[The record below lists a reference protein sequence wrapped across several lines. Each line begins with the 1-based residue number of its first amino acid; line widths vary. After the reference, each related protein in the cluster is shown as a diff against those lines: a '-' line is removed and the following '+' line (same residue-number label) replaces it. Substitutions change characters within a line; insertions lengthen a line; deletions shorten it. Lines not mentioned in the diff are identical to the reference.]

1 MTKLIGLY
9 SPSAGSGKSTLAH
22 ALTGHGYVVER
33 FASPLKAMLAALLSH
48 MGVSEFKIDT
58 MVDGEDKEIPSPYL
72 AGLSPRHALRTLGT
86 EWGRGH
92 ISENFWRDAAMTRA
106 EMQAAQGRKVVF
118 DDMRFPNEAEAIR
131 QRGGLLIK
139 IVRPGL
145 APQRG
150 QHASEGGLDD
160 WPFDAVIENTSHS
173 AIAWAMEGSAAV
185 ARAGG

>member
-1 MTKLIGLY
+1 MSKLIGFY

-22 ALTGHGYVVER
+22 AITGHGYVVER
-33 FASPLKAMLAALLSH
+33 FAAPMKEMLRTLLLHAGAAPEEAAAMIDGDLK
-48 MGVSEFKIDT
+48 ET
-58 MVDGEDKEIPSPYL
+58 PSAFL
-72 AGLSPRHALRTLGT
+72 AGHSPRHALRTLGT

-92 ISENFWRDAAMTRA
+92 MSETLWVNAALTRA
-106 EMQAAQGRKVVF
+106 ELLLAQGRKVVF

-150 QHASEGGLDD
+150 QHASEGSLDD
-160 WPFDAVIENTSHS
+160 WHFDAVIENTSAS
-173 AIAWAMEGSAAV
+173 AIAWTMDGSAAV